1 MNTTKL
7 MAALAVAC
15 TVGSS
20 FAATPIVYKTV
31 SNVVCITG
39 STAGRTQAA
48 NALDALYNG
57 TNNWNLVARTSDFSG
72 TDQKST
78 GRLYAQDPITNATTK
93 TITKNFIDVRWTG
106 SEGGIQSIAGNGT
119 KNFNFLPLTAT
130 GDTNGTGT
138 NDLNFNHEASICFTD
153 VKQASSRFL
162 KTGAKALGDTT
173 AYAALP
179 APTELMVLNFV
190 WAGSK
195 NFPTNAANITKDIAV
210 ELFNNGSVPLSRFT
224 GLTND
229 ATKTVYLVGRNVDS
243 GTRCAALLTAG
254 LPNSATIKQ
263 YAISSAGVVSLY
275 GDETVNG
282 LSCTNGMSGYSSG
295 GTVATTLSYLTN
307 GAGNDFAVGY
317 LGKGDYSS
325 AKAVLMTFQGMD
337 STQDNIKAGKY
348 PMWTVFNA
356 YLPKVLKPT
365 VCSPTLVQSV
375 YDAVT
380 AKVKTLDPGS
390 NNVDVASLT
399 VKRSVDGGAI
409 SAK

>member
-20 FAATPIVYKTV
+20 FAATPIVYKIAT
-31 SNVVCITG
+31 NVVCITG

-48 NALDALYNG
+48 NALDACFNG
-57 TNNWNLVARTSDFSG
+57 TNGWSLVARTSDFTG

-78 GRLYAQDPITNATTK
+78 GRLYAQTPDTNATTK
-93 TITKNFIDVRWTG
+93 TITKNYINVHWTG

-119 KNFNFLPLTAT
+119 KNFSYLPLDAT
-130 GDTNGTGT
+130 GDTNSASTGFT
-138 NDLNFNHEASICFTD
+138 YPHEASICFTD

-195 NFPTNAANITKDIAV
+195 NFPTNAANMTKDIAV

-263 YAISSAGVVSLY
+263 YAISSGGVVSLY
-275 GDETVNG
+275 ADETVNG
-282 LSCTNGMSGYSSG
+282 LLCTNGMSGYSSG

-307 GAGNDFAVGY
+307 AAGNDFAVGY
-317 LGKGDYSS
+317 LGKGDHSS
-325 AKAVLMTFQGMD
+325 AKDVLMTFQGME

-365 VCSPTLVQSV
+365 VCAPAIVQSV
-375 YDAVT
+375 YDTLV
-380 AKVKTLDPGS
+380 AKIPTLDLGA
-390 NNVDVASLT
+390 NNVSTGSLT